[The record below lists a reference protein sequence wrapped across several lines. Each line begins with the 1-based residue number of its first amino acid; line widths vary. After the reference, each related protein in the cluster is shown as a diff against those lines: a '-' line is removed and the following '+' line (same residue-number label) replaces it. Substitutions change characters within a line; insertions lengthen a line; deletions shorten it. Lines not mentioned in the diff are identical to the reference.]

1 MRITKLV
8 AFFLPAVI
16 MASCYNDKY
25 DKLYPTGTVACDT
38 TTVTYAADIQPIFN
52 AKCNTVECH
61 DAATASGGYTFM
73 THAGAQPAALNGK
86 LMGSIT
92 WSVGFS
98 AMPKNLPKLP
108 DCEINKIRRWVN
120 QGALNN

>member
-1 MRITKLV
+1 MRITQLV
-8 AFFLPAVI
+8 AILMPAAIV
-16 MASCYNDKY
+16 AGCYNDKY

-52 AKCNTVECH
+52 AKCNTAGCH
-61 DAATASGGYTFM
+61 DATASGGYSFA

-86 LMGSIT
+86 LIGCVT
-92 WSVGFS
+92 WTTGFVP
-98 AMPKNLPKLP
+98 MPQNQPKLS
-108 DCEINKIRRWVN
+108 DCEIDKLRRWVN